1 MPGPVKPCPHCGASL
16 PEGASFCP
24 YCAKDLHPRQA
35 VFVPI
40 RRWLRPLRRAGLLL
54 AAAALIAALILLYD
68 AVTPDVY
75 DAYGE
80 LIYEMDGSDYHLA
93 VSFRNDGTPEP
104 EYTVQVESD
113 ESYQR
118 SSKLI
123 ITHVDTGIDAGR
135 MFNQQI
141 DSCQVRVLQPD
152 NASPVICHAPLFSD
166 DNAGSLLVSTL
177 DFTGTSQGPVE
188 VEWRIDM
195 KNGDTILLRQTLA
208 FEPVDTIHYYPEDYD
223 MDTIEDL
230 QALVDQIQEEV
241 PLPTVVRL
249 HLPPVHYEGGLTIDK
264 RSIQLSGSVDE
275 KNMRTAFL
283 GPVVIRPEQ
292 DPLTIIEN
300 IDFRGSGS
308 DTGLTIE
315 ADCRVRN
322 CLFTGWDTGML
333 VGGEDWADPVGCSFE
348 DNDVGL
354 CFHSAGSY
362 VNCTD
367 FEGNTF
373 LRNQMAVNLLQ
384 VPGTQTIYFSGCRFS
399 GNNANI
405 NNPTGH
411 VIDTTYATFE

>member
-16 PEGASFCP
+16 PEGAFFCP

-195 KNGDTILLRQTLA
+195 KNGDTILLRQTLV
-208 FEPVDTIHYYPEDYD
+208 FEPVDTVHYYPEDYD

-230 QALVDQIQEEV
+230 QALVDRLQEEV
-241 PLPTVVRL
+241 SLPTVIHL
-249 HLPPVHYEGGLTIDK
+249 HLPPVQYPGGLTID
-264 RSIQLSGSVDE
+264 RRAIQLSGSTDE
-275 KNMRTAFL
+275 QGRRTSFL
-283 GPVVIRPEQ
+283 GPVVLSPEQ
-292 DPLTIIEN
+292 NSLTSVQN
-300 IDFRGSGS
+300 IDFQGNGSG
-308 DTGLTIE
+308 TGLTIE
-315 ADCRVRN
+315 ADYRVKDCR
-322 CLFTGWDTGML
+322 FTGWDVGML
-333 VGGEDWADPVGCSFE
+333 IGGENWADPIDCWFE
-348 DNDVGL
+348 DNGVGL
-354 CFHSAGSY
+354 RFDSAGTY
-362 VNCTD
+362 FNYTD
-367 FEGNTF
+367 FTGNTF
-373 LRNQMAVNLLQ
+373 VNNGIGMDLVR
-384 VPGTQTIYFSGCRFS
+384 VPSNHTIRLAQSRFS
-399 GNNANI
+399 GNEEDILNATDNI
-405 NNPTGH
+405 LSTVH
-411 VIDTTYATFE
+411 VIFE